1 MLPEGERT
9 AAPIDAPAARA
20 SRRRRRKRRPM
31 SKVRQYVE
39 YGTLRACIGLLAI
52 LPLGVAL
59 RLGAGVATLVLFLA
73 RSVER
78 VGMINLGIAFP
89 EKSVAARRRILRASM
104 QNLGRMVAEIA
115 HLPSF
120 SDEEL
125 RYRVRFVDEP
135 WAEDALTWDRGNG
148 VLLLTGHYGNWELA
162 AYAMGRRGHPASM
175 VHRTIKNPL
184 IDRWFNGLR
193 GRAGTRLL
201 RKKEAAGGVLRALR
215 ERRFLA
221 LPFDQ
226 NSTRNLGVFVDF
238 FGIPASTNSAIARIA
253 LRTGAYVLPFFLVRE
268 GTTARHVLHILPLVE
283 MERTGDVEEDV
294 RRNTARMSSIFE
306 DMVRRHPEQWLWG
319 HKRWKTRPEG
329 EPSLY

>member
-1 MLPEGERT
+1 
-9 AAPIDAPAARA
+9 
-20 SRRRRRKRRPM
+20 M
-31 SKVRQYVE
+31 SLIRQYLE
-39 YGTLRACIGLLAI
+39 YATLRAGMGLLAI
-52 LPLGVAL
+52 LPLDVAL
-59 RLGAGVATLVLFLA
+59 RLGAGVATLVLVLA
-73 RSVER
+73 RPVER

-89 EKSVAARRRILRASM
+89 EKSLAERRRILRASM
-104 QNLGRMVAEIA
+104 QNIGRVVAEIA

-125 RYRVRFVDEP
+125 RHRVRFVDEA
-135 WAEDALTWDRGNG
+135 WAEEAFTWDRGNG

-184 IDRWFNGLR
+184 IDRWLNALR
-193 GRAGTRLL
+193 ARAGTRLL
-201 RKKEAAGGVLRALR
+201 RKKEAAGGVLQALR

-238 FGIPASTNSAIARIA
+238 FGVPASTNSAIARLA
-253 LRTGAYVLPFFLVRE
+253 LRSGAYVLPFFLVRE
-268 GTTARHVLHILPLVE
+268 GRTARHVLHILPVVE

-294 RRNTARMSSIFE
+294 RRNTARMSAIFE
-306 DMVRRHPEQWLWG
+306 EMVRRHPEQWLWG
-319 HKRWKTRPEG
+319 HKRWKTRPDG